1 MLTTS
6 SLKNAKSN
14 KDMFDKTDQLKEA
27 LRDQQ
32 RAIELEQANYRT
44 LTLRWAEYQAGRAIK
59 PPAELFQDWKASM
72 QRRVEIA
79 MMCVGLSR
87 P

>member
-1 MLTTS
+1 MLTIF
-6 SLKNAKSN
+6 SLKNVTGN
-14 KDMFDKTDQLKEA
+14 KDMFDKTDKLKEA
-27 LRDQQ
+27 LQDQK
-32 RAIELEQANYRT
+32 RAIELEQENYRT
-44 LTLRWAEYQAGRAIK
+44 LTLRWAEYQSGKAIK

-72 QRRVEIA
+72 QKRVEIA